1 MELNEVFTKADQ
13 AAKDWAEA
21 YKAAV
26 LSGND
31 DAQKALLKLA
41 PKAQRVMVGV
51 KRIEGKRVSY
61 AVALDSLKAAPV
73 VTGTPAEILTAA
85 AVRASSQRK
94 ANAVERVVSDLNSWA
109 KYPPRRS
116 IERPGPPDRGPGLFI
131 WPLGHL
137 FFRICVTRGETMTK
151 RNTCIRRDDNYFV
164 WISK

>member
-109 KYPPRRS
+109 K
-116 IERPGPPDRGPGLFI
+116 
-131 WPLGHL
+131 
-137 FFRICVTRGETMTK
+137 
-151 RNTCIRRDDNYFV
+151 
-164 WISK
+164 